1 MRKKYLNQAFVGNE
15 NMVISFS
22 EKGELLRLFYP
33 NRDCR
38 QFVETLQAGVK
49 VNDSALIYLHDDI
62 NNQYSQYYS
71 ENTNVLNTQ
80 IENTYFNLEILQTDF
95 VTVDQNVYIRKY
107 AMTNHNSIALDVDF
121 LIYSQLLSSFNNMVG
136 SKVEDNILMQYSHN
150 YTFSIFSK
158 LPIKGYRLNNSGEE
172 IKNGVLCDKD
182 YIGMARDSGVSFSVG
197 KIEPGKTK
205 EFEIFV
211 YINNNREIYAF
222 DQIKEKIETIRK
234 MDTNKALEK
243 AKKYWRKYVKQH
255 DGLKILE
262 EGKQEKWKEV
272 LNSHK
277 QGEFEKVKN
286 IYTRTILLF
295 PLLENHTT
303 GGISAA
309 LEVDEEK
316 DKSGR
321 YSYCWPRDA
330 VFTAKASDILKMYED
345 IEKFYT
351 VFSKNTQSKNGM
363 WEQRFFTDGR
373 LAPCWGYQIDET
385 ASVVFGVYVHYYNT
399 KNKAFLKETLDMCEK
414 AINYLKKYID
424 YITGECVQER
434 KNEMQ
439 QERFVKNESYDLWEM
454 HEGIHLY
461 SLAAIFGA
469 FEAME
474 HIYENLREKKN
485 TSPEKQ
491 KEEQEK
497 IESVKQYGERVRK
510 YCLTHLCDEETKV
523 LRRNN
528 KDQILDISILGAVTP
543 FRMLDPNE
551 KEVKNTIEKI
561 DLTLR
566 TYTGGYVRFENDSY
580 IGGNNPWPIATLWMA
595 LYWLQVGEKEKAGKC
610 IEFVT
615 DTATK
620 HGLLAEQ
627 IDNASLQSKWV
638 IGLGWSHAMY
648 ITALYSI
655 GLMNHLIDGPKS
667 DKNFGVSH
675 SKGQKE

>member
-262 EGKQEKWKEV
+262 EGKQEKFKEL
-272 LNSHK
+272 LNYHK
-277 QGEFEKVKN
+277 KVEF
-286 IYTRTILLF
+286 
-295 PLLENHTT
+295 
-303 GGISAA
+303 
-309 LEVDEEK
+309 
-316 DKSGR
+316 
-321 YSYCWPRDA
+321 
-330 VFTAKASDILKMYED
+330 
-345 IEKFYT
+345 
-351 VFSKNTQSKNGM
+351 
-363 WEQRFFTDGR
+363 
-373 LAPCWGYQIDET
+373 
-385 ASVVFGVYVHYYNT
+385 
-399 KNKAFLKETLDMCEK
+399 
-414 AINYLKKYID
+414 
-424 YITGECVQER
+424 
-434 KNEMQ
+434 
-439 QERFVKNESYDLWEM
+439 
-454 HEGIHLY
+454 
-461 SLAAIFGA
+461 
-469 FEAME
+469 
-474 HIYENLREKKN
+474 
-485 TSPEKQ
+485 
-491 KEEQEK
+491 
-497 IESVKQYGERVRK
+497 
-510 YCLTHLCDEETKV
+510 
-523 LRRNN
+523 
-528 KDQILDISILGAVTP
+528 
-543 FRMLDPNE
+543 
-551 KEVKNTIEKI
+551 
-561 DLTLR
+561 
-566 TYTGGYVRFENDSY
+566 
-580 IGGNNPWPIATLWMA
+580 
-595 LYWLQVGEKEKAGKC
+595 
-610 IEFVT
+610 
-615 DTATK
+615 
-620 HGLLAEQ
+620 
-627 IDNASLQSKWV
+627 
-638 IGLGWSHAMY
+638 
-648 ITALYSI
+648 
-655 GLMNHLIDGPKS
+655 
-667 DKNFGVSH
+667 
-675 SKGQKE
+675 